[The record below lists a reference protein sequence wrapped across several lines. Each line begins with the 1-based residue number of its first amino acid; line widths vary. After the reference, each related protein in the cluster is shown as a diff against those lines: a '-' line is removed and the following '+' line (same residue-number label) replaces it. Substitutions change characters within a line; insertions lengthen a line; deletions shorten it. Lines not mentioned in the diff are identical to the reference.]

1 MWNWK
6 DQSKEEPSPQ
16 STQPLEKPTVN
27 QGTYETRRKNMGQT
41 AIIGQSIF
49 IKGELTGNE
58 DITIEGRI
66 EGKISLKDH
75 HLTIGPGGK
84 IKADLNAKTI
94 TILGDVL
101 GNVTAKEKVEL
112 KETGKLRGNIQAPRI
127 SVADGAFF
135 KGSVD
140 MESGSEVV
148 KEKPFREE
156 KSFSQS
162 SERVTI
168 KA

>member
-6 DQSKEEPSPQ
+6 DQEKEEPTPQ
-16 STQPLEKPTVN
+16 TSQPLETPTVN
-27 QGTYETRRKNMGQT
+27 QETYETRRKNMGQT

-58 DITIEGRI
+58 DITIDGKI

-84 IKADLNAKTI
+84 IKADLTAKTI

-140 MESGSEVV
+140 MEAGLEAV

-162 SERVTI
+162 PERVAI

>member
-6 DQSKEEPSPQ
+6 DQWREEPTPQ
-16 STQPLEKPTVN
+16 TSQPQETPTIN
-27 QGTYETRRKNMGQT
+27 QGTYETRRKSMGQT

-58 DITIEGRI
+58 DITIDGRI

-94 TILGDVL
+94 TIFGDVL
-101 GNVTAKEKVEL
+101 GNVCAKEKVEL

-140 MESGSEVV
+140 MESGAESI
-148 KEKPFREE
+148 KEKPVREE
-156 KSFSQS
+156 KSFSQP